1 MNDKTKRVFNG
12 WLSLTIGERQELEAA
27 IRRFNTFTES
37 GQGQLRE
44 STRTSVRK
52 MDPGQRGSGCAC
64 CGR

>member
-12 WLSLTIGERQELEAA
+12 WLSLTIGERQELEAT
-27 IRRFNTFTES
+27 IRRFNTFTEP

-44 STRTSVRK
+44 STRTSIRK
-52 MDPGQRGSGCAC
+52 MDISHLGTGCAC